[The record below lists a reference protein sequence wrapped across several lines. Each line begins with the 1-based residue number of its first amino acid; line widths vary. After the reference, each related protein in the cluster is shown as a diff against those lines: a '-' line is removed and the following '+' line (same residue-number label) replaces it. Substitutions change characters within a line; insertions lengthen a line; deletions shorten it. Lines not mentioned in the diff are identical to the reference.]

1 MPPLDV
7 QLIDEAVSVRDPLA
21 ERLPLGGLERW
32 LDDPLINEVMV
43 NGAAPHRDGEVWVE
57 RDGDLL
63 CVGRISA
70 EAVRGALDRLLAP
83 LGRRVD
89 RLAPVV
95 DARLADG
102 SRICAVIPPIAVDG
116 LTLTIRRFG
125 PMTRQLSDFCSHHVE
140 QLLRK
145 AVRRGCNVVV
155 SGATST
161 GKTTLLNALAATVA
175 ATERLVVLED
185 TAELRIEHPHV
196 VRLEAR
202 PATAE
207 GMGGVDL
214 VALLRA
220 ALRLRPDRLVVGE
233 VRGPEAVVL
242 LHALNTGHHG
252 SLSTVHANDAGDALA
267 RLAALVLQ
275 ESPGWPMAAINSHLR
290 RAIDVVVH
298 LERTEAGGRRV
309 AHVAEVDANDGLRV
323 TPLTAGDALLRS
335 LTRGRR

>member
-1 MPPLDV
+1 VTVLDV
-7 QLIDEAVSVRDPLA
+7 KPTDDAPSVRDPLA
-21 ERLPLGGLERW
+21 ERMPLGGLERW
-32 LDDPLINEVMV
+32 LDDPLVNEVMV
-43 NGAAPHRDGEVWVE
+43 NGAAADRDGKVWVE
-57 RDGDLL
+57 RGGELL

-70 EAVRGALDRLLAP
+70 EAARGALDRLLAP

-102 SRICAVIPPIAVDG
+102 SRVCAVIPPIAVDG

-125 PMTRQLSDFCSHHVE
+125 PMTRQLSDFCSPPVE
-140 QLLRK
+140 QLLRR
-145 AVRRGCNVVV
+145 AVRRGCNIVV

-175 ATERLVVLED
+175 ANERLVVLED

-207 GMGGVDL
+207 GAGGVDL
-214 VALLRA
+214 AALLRT

-233 VRGPEAVVL
+233 VRGAEAVVL

-252 SLSTVHANDAGDALA
+252 SLSTVHANDPADALA

-298 LERTEAGGRRV
+298 LERTSEGRRRV
-309 AHVAEVDANDGLRV
+309 ARVAEVEASDGLGV
-323 TPLTAGDALLRS
+323 TPLVADGALLRS